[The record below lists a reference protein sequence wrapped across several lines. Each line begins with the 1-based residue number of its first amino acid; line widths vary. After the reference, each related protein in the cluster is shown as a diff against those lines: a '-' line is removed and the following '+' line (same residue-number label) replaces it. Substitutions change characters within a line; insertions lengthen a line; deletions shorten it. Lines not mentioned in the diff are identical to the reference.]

1 MQSQSECYNNLS
13 SVSDFTGWV
22 VAAVV
27 SVVLVGVLVSV
38 AVHKAKGYNCKKD
51 SPRETSLSSNSAQKP
66 DHDSKQPLNG

>member
-38 AVHKAKGYNCKKD
+38 AVHKAKRYNCKKG
-51 SPRETSLSSNSAQKP
+51 KFY
-66 DHDSKQPLNG
+66 